1 MNKMV
6 ASGVFGGLIP
16 VLGLIVLLAGDSH
29 FPVMKWPL
37 EAFQGL
43 VFSLVWGLGIS
54 QYLAY
59 FFSAMLFITLFAVGY
74 AIGCKIYRRL
84 SRS

>member
-1 MNKMV
+1 MNRMI
-6 ASGVFGGLIP
+6 ASGVFGGLVP
-16 VLGLIVLLAGDSH
+16 VFSLILLLAGDSH
-29 FPVMKWPL
+29 FPAIEWPF

-59 FFSAMLFITLFAVGY
+59 FISAMLFITLFAIGY

-84 SRS
+84 SR